1 VGGKPRFY
9 SGEVG
14 GREGLAE
21 AGYGGAEEGCAE
33 GAGGCGWRWL
43 RMKMR
48 IMGVVMVEIVARGVC
63 AVEI

>member
-1 VGGKPRFY
+1 M
-9 SGEVG
+9 
-14 GREGLAE
+14 EGVAE

-43 RMKMR
+43 RMRMR